1 MAPFSADGHTSSD
14 QELGLG
20 KRKWSIETFM
30 VAFELF
36 LTNTL
41 KLLVKI

>member
-1 MAPFSADGHTSSD
+1 MAPFSADGCTSSD
-14 QELGLG
+14 EELGLG
-20 KRKWSIETFM
+20 KKKWNIEMFM

-41 KLLVKI
+41 KLLVQT